1 MTDVMPSGNL
11 NVEITPANTLSNGKI
26 SYKGGAPVIQFIIG
40 EQDRLL
46 IGKSVR
52 LCGQFNI
59 RLDQTGG
66 NTAYAGVDDDGT
78 YANAGAANDPT
89 NLQLPNRL
97 GTYAM
102 IDQLVIKSQAT
113 HQVIEH
119 VRHYSRFCASF
130 IPITNSLDDS
140 KAHLAESSL
149 IMPNYTTFKESV
161 VSNQTS
167 QATAGKQGNSFCMSL
182 PCGLFN
188 GMNDIPLARDWGLQG
203 LLVEI
208 HLAPDQNVLYNQEP
222 LGALP
227 FPDAF
232 YELSDVKLV
241 AEMVNPDQNQLAE
254 YSAQG
259 NTFEYNTISSY
270 FTSINS
276 SNAIINFQLGM
287 RRVLG
292 VFANFIGS
300 EEINSMDWDGTAT
313 APLKN
318 TLAGAGLGTVANID
332 QVVFTRGGTRFPLEY
347 NLDTQ
352 QRDDTTAPVQ
362 AQRVVDSQ
370 LTRNFLNAV
379 KSFQNLNR
387 SGITTRN
394 TWLNDHQLVSQ
405 LQADKKTVEGGNC
418 FGIGMAYDN
427 ISGDGVDFS
436 QLNWGCQIDCGLT
449 TNRPHAMYVFVHSKN
464 TLVFNS
470 TGLQIVQ

>member
-1 MTDVMPSGNL
+1 MPSGNL

-59 RLDQTGG
+59 RLDSTGTPAG
-66 NTAYAGVDDDGT
+66 QGATAYAGVDADGT
-78 YANAGAANDPT
+78 FSNAGAT

-119 VRHYSRFCASF
+119 VRHYSRFAASF
-130 IPITNSLDDS
+130 VPITNSIDDS
-140 KAHLAESSL
+140 KSHLAESAL
-149 IMPNYTTFKESV
+149 IMPNYNVFKSSV
-161 VSNQTS
+161 PNNQTAQS
-167 QATAGKQGNSFCMSL
+167 TVAGTKQGNSFCMNL

-208 HLAPDQNVLYNQEP
+208 HLAPDQNVLYNQVA
-222 LGALP
+222 GAAA
-227 FPDAF
+227 FADAF

-241 AEMVNPDQNQLAE
+241 AEMVNPDANQMAE

-270 FTSINS
+270 FSSINS

-300 EEINSMDWDGTAT
+300 EEINSMAWDGTAT

-318 TLAGAGLGTVANID
+318 VDGTVATIN
-332 QVVFTRGGTRFPLEY
+332 QCVFTRGGTRFPLEY

-352 QRDDTTAPVQ
+352 QRDDTVGPLQSQT
-362 AQRVVDSQ
+362 VVDSQ

-379 KSFQNLNR
+379 KSFQSLNR
-387 SGITTRN
+387 TGITTRN
-394 TWLNDHQLVSQ
+394 TWILDHQTASQ
-405 LQADKKTVEGGNC
+405 LQSDKTTVEGGNV
-418 FGIGMAYDN
+418 FGVGMAYDN

-436 QLNWGCQIDCGLT
+436 QLNWGVQMDCGLT
-449 TNRPHAMYVFVHSKN
+449 SNRPHAMYVFVHSKN

>member
-1 MTDVMPSGNL
+1 
-11 NVEITPANTLSNGKI
+11 
-26 SYKGGAPVIQFIIG
+26 
-40 EQDRLL
+40 
-46 IGKSVR
+46 
-52 LCGQFNI
+52 
-59 RLDQTGG
+59 
-66 NTAYAGVDDDGT
+66 
-78 YANAGAANDPT
+78 
-89 NLQLPNRL
+89 
-97 GTYAM
+97 
-102 IDQLVIKSQAT
+102 
-113 HQVIEH
+113 
-119 VRHYSRFCASF
+119 
-130 IPITNSLDDS
+130 
-140 KAHLAESSL
+140 
-149 IMPNYTTFKESV
+149 
-161 VSNQTS
+161 
-167 QATAGKQGNSFCMSL
+167 
-182 PCGLFN
+182 
-188 GMNDIPLARDWGLQG
+188 
-203 LLVEI
+203 
-208 HLAPDQNVLYNQEP
+208 
-222 LGALP
+222 
-227 FPDAF
+227 
-232 YELSDVKLV
+232 
-241 AEMVNPDQNQLAE
+241 MVNPDQNQLAE

-300 EEINSMDWDGTAT
+300 EEINSLKWDGTAT

-318 TLAGAGLGTVANID
+318 SDGSIANIN
-332 QVVFTRGGTRFPLEY
+332 QVVFTRGGTRYPLEY

-352 QRDDTTAPVQ
+352 QRNNTTAPLQ
-362 AQRVVDSQ
+362 DQNVVDSQ

-394 TWLNDHQLVSQ
+394 TWIQDNQLATGAVNVSN
-405 LQADKKTVEGGNC
+405 LQADKTAAEGGNV

-436 QLNWGCQIDCGLT
+436 QLNWGVQMDCGLT